1 MNRVVIWGISE
12 RQRRIALFES
22 VIHSGVTFEFR
33 KDVVNKD
40 GSANLRCT
48 SCEKANRNRKANGDH
63 FERCARAKTSTFED
77 GAVWITDPDSN
88 HGCIG
93 DMNIE
98 IETEKVAARQTYLVT
113 SQALESDPRT
123 ASVAHQQALRV
134 VSANARS
141 EEEAHNV
148 RLNFPSKRTARRTY
162 QNHARKAY
170 PKADSGKIP
179 ECFKTVLSP
188 AAGHLEQTE
197 NQWLLHSEED
207 YSVHIF
213 CDAHALRNLWRS
225 DCIVLDG
232 NYKYAPPSYQQ
243 VYSFVSVFNDL
254 PERSEGIHSGFA
266 LMQRSTIHDYVK
278 VFENIRDAM
287 LLRFGRRTT
296 PFRFRIDCE
305 KAALSAL
312 KEVFPRAEVKLC
324 RFHFSQAI
332 RKKVQTK
339 GLSATLK
346 NNRNL
351 ASFVKGI
358 CGSVCLPRDLQGEY
372 ILHKIHQLQQDPE
385 LWEDVKVREFAGYIT
400 SYWMPLEIFGSQHP
414 PVNVFLHHFRLF
426 ALENST
432 EGHQL
437 QEGHRLIARRR
448 KIDIEK
454 SIKAGHA
461 AMILEAHLM
470 DSPSVSSTFVDRFC
484 RYHAYLA
491 LPKRRL
497 EQIHDGVLELHGFT
511 EENERQVHS
520 ETEEDDSDEDESTEE
535 GDSDEDEGFNEGP
548 LEDDNF
554 EGIAVDSA
562 LAPVQVTQSSSNIA
576 PYLEEAALSWN
587 ISVGSFPEL
596 FIAPSDL
603 FSDDVA
609 HDYSLFHY

>member
-1 MNRVVIWGISE
+1 
-12 RQRRIALFES
+12 
-22 VIHSGVTFEFR
+22 
-33 KDVVNKD
+33 
-40 GSANLRCT
+40 
-48 SCEKANRNRKANGDH
+48 
-63 FERCARAKTSTFED
+63 
-77 GAVWITDPDSN
+77 
-88 HGCIG
+88 
-93 DMNIE
+93 MNIE

-162 QNHARKAY
+162 QNHAGKAY
-170 PKADSGKIP
+170 PKSDSGKIP

-188 AAGHLEQTE
+188 AVGHLEQTE

-213 CDAHALRNLWRS
+213 CDAQALRNLWR
-225 DCIVLDG
+225 
-232 NYKYAPPSYQQ
+232 
-243 VYSFVSVFNDL
+243 
-254 PERSEGIHSGFA
+254 
-266 LMQRSTIHDYVK
+266 
-278 VFENIRDAM
+278 
-287 LLRFGRRTT
+287 
-296 PFRFRIDCE
+296 
-305 KAALSAL
+305 
-312 KEVFPRAEVKLC
+312 
-324 RFHFSQAI
+324 
-332 RKKVQTK
+332 
-339 GLSATLK
+339 
-346 NNRNL
+346 
-351 ASFVKGI
+351 
-358 CGSVCLPRDLQGEY
+358 VCLPRDLQDEY

-400 SYWMPLEIFGSQHP
+400 SYWMPLIPYISYGPIYDGPTTTNHVEGFHRRFHEIFGSQHP

-426 ALENST
+426 ALENFT

-470 DSPSVSSTFVDRFC
+470 DSPSASSTFVDRFC

-535 GDSDEDEGFNEGP
+535 DDSDEDEGFNEGP

-554 EGIAVDSA
+554 EGVAVDSA

-587 ISVGSFPEL
+587 ISVVSFPEL

-609 HDYSLFHY
+609 HDDSLFHY

>member
-1 MNRVVIWGISE
+1 
-12 RQRRIALFES
+12 
-22 VIHSGVTFEFR
+22 
-33 KDVVNKD
+33 
-40 GSANLRCT
+40 
-48 SCEKANRNRKANGDH
+48 
-63 FERCARAKTSTFED
+63 
-77 GAVWITDPDSN
+77 
-88 HGCIG
+88 
-93 DMNIE
+93 MNIE

-123 ASVAHQQALRV
+123 ASVASTNKHYASSLLTL
-134 VSANARS
+134 
-141 EEEAHNV
+141 E
-148 RLNFPSKRTARRTY
+148 ARRKPIT
-162 QNHARKAY
+162 
-170 PKADSGKIP
+170 
-179 ECFKTVLSP
+179 P
-188 AAGHLEQTE
+188 AVGHLEQTE

-213 CDAHALRNLWRS
+213 CDAHALRHLWRS

-243 VYSFVSVFNDL
+243 VYSFVSAFNDL
-254 PERSEGIHSGFA
+254 PERSEGIHSGFT
-266 LMQRSTIHDYVK
+266 LMQRSTIPDYVK

-358 CGSVCLPRDLQGEY
+358 CGSVCLPRDLQDEY

-400 SYWMPLEIFGSQHP
+400 SYWMPLIPYINYGPSYDGPTTTNHVEGFHRRFHEIFSSQHP

-470 DSPSVSSTFVDRFC
+470 DSPSASSTFVDRFC
-484 RYHAYLA
+484 CYHAYLA

-554 EGIAVDSA
+554 EGVAVDSA

-576 PYLEEAALSWN
+576 PYLKEAALSLN

-603 FSDDVA
+603 FSDDFSKCASGAAIISVFCRPA
-609 HDYSLFHY
+609 SRNMLFVRSAVLNPFSRRRRFAPKRLEEVLDVVEIHLPDLHLGKNLPEL